1 MANEPAIG
9 AIDRLQRSSRD
20 VTTLPAVISRWLSSV
35 LPGGAAPEVTVESGV
50 DSTGMSSETII
61 LTARWQQDGRSIQQ
75 KLVARVAPAAEDVP
89 VFPTYRLDHQ
99 FEVIRLV
106 GELTDVPV
114 PRVRWIETTG
124 DVLGTPFFL
133 MDYVEGVVPP
143 DVMPYTF
150 GDNWFADAPAERQ
163 RQLQDATVAALATL
177 HSIPNAQN
185 TFSFLTQGRTSDTTL
200 PFSFLTQ
207 GRTSDTTLHRHFNWV
222 RSWYDFAVEG
232 PALQLGTVLVRLRG
246 GRHRSIPT
254 TGTDFRV
261 AAKPLAGRRCR
272 ARAGVAVGGRA
283 GGQRLV
289 PRLSAGGGAGLG
301 NGGAGSTGTRRRVDD
316 ICAQGISGACRFG
329 DAAGFAGGD
338 A

>member
-163 RQLQDATVAALATL
+163 RQLQDATVAAAPPTARRCTSTWSPNWRCRPMSVAATGVTRTG
-177 HSIPNAQN
+177 HMAC
-185 TFSFLTQGRTSDTTL
+185 GRA
-200 PFSFLTQ
+200 
-207 GRTSDTTLHRHFNWV
+207 
-222 RSWYDFAVEG
+222 RSSSSEE
-232 PALQLGTVLVRLRG
+232 
-246 GRHRSIPT
+246 PT
-254 TGTDFRV
+254 T
-261 AAKPLAGRRCR
+261 
-272 ARAGVAVGGRA
+272 
-283 GGQRLV
+283 
-289 PRLSAGGGAGLG
+289 
-301 NGGAGSTGTRRRVDD
+301 
-316 ICAQGISGACRFG
+316 
-329 DAAGFAGGD
+329 
-338 A
+338 